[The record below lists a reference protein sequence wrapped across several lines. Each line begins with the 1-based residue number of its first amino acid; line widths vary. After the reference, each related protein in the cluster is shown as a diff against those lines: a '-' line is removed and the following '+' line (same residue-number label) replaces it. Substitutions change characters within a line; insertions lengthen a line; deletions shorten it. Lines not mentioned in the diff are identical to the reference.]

1 MEMSSN
7 YLLHCEVGSAMIL
20 RQLSIAQLNECTM
33 TSFWSQQPYGMLM
46 IVHVLT
52 TTAERVFIDLTIHQC
67 HATSFT
73 VWYTA
78 YGLYFL

>member
-7 YLLHCEVGSAMIL
+7 YLLHCEVGSTMIL

-52 TTAERVFIDLTIHQC
+52 TR
-67 HATSFT
+67 
-73 VWYTA
+73 
-78 YGLYFL
+78 LYMYQGMLLSLQSAL